1 MDDARVISYSRIFVY
16 ASLSAGPFYGFYQLC
31 QTFLQST
38 GKATYATLVA
48 LLDKGIVYLPVLLLL
63 NHFYGMYGIAFT
75 NVVTLLLSLAAGAFF
90 SVKWSRKML
99 G

>member
-1 MDDARVISYSRIFVY
+1 
-16 ASLSAGPFYGFYQLC
+16 
-31 QTFLQST
+31 
-38 GKATYATLVA
+38 
-48 LLDKGIVYLPVLLLL
+48 
-63 NHFYGMYGIAFT
+63 MYGIAFT